1 MQVADVVSENVTE
14 VNIGIAKVIEV
25 EGVVSDD
32 NEATLD
38 APRVISSTIQRDE
51 NIDVDSSVTATDPYI
66 ETNQC

>member
-1 MQVADVVSENVTE
+1 MSENVTE